1 MGSCRMAVAGRSDF
15 RDPIGQTL
23 RVATKFPNIATDY
36 YNSKCRDIDI
46 IHLNGSIELAP
57 ILDLSHV
64 IVDIVETGSTLKEN
78 DLVVYEEIVPI
89 SARLIANTA
98 SYQFKDK
105 TMNEICDSLRRQVE
119 NKA

>member
-1 MGSCRMAVAGRSDF
+1 M
-15 RDPIGQTL
+15 
-23 RVATKFPNIATDY
+23 
-36 YNSKCRDIDI
+36 
-46 IHLNGSIELAP
+46 
-57 ILDLSHV
+57 

-105 TMNEICDSLRRQVE
+105 IINAICEDLRRQVE
-119 NKA
+119 NKP